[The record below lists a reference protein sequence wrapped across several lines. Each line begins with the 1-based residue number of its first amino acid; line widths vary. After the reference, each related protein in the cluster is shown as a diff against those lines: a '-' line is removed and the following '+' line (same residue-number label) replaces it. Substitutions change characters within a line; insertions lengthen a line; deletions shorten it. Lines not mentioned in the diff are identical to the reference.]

1 MKSLIGYVLLG
12 LLAVS
17 GRASEATLQG
27 RWVLTAEART
37 AFAPACQGMT
47 LEFRDGNQIVRTTGK
62 LSYTTDVVPIADGKG
77 WRLQERLL
85 SQNGKPGCSGKSAEE
100 ILLHLI
106 NRQAYV
112 ETDGS
117 ILRYYRAKGAQK
129 AIEFTQARAQ
139 QTVARDRAKRGA

>member
-17 GRASEATLQG
+17 GQASEATLQG

-37 AFAPACQGMT
+37 AFAPACQDMT
-47 LEFRDGNQIVRTTGK
+47 LEFRNGNQIVRTTGE
-62 LSYTTDVVPIADGKG
+62 LSYTTDVVPVADGKG

-85 SQNGKPGCSGKSAEE
+85 SQNGKPGCSGKSAGE
-100 ILLHLI
+100 ILLHL

-117 ILRYYRAKGAQK
+117 TLRYYRAKGAQK
-129 AIEFTQARAQ
+129 AIEFTQAQAQ
-139 QTVARDRAKRGA
+139 QPKPNRLLHVTG

>member
-12 LLAVS
+12 LVAAC
-17 GRASEATLQG
+17 GQASEVMLQG

-37 AFAPACQGMT
+37 AFAPACQDMT
-47 LEFRDGNQIVRTTGK
+47 LEFKDGNRIVRTTGD

-100 ILLHLI
+100 ILLHL

-112 ETDGS
+112 EADGS
-117 ILRYYRAKGAQK
+117 KLRYYRAKGAQE
-129 AIEFTQARAQ
+129 AIEFTQVRAQ
-139 QTVARDRAKRGA
+139 QTAVRDRAKRGA